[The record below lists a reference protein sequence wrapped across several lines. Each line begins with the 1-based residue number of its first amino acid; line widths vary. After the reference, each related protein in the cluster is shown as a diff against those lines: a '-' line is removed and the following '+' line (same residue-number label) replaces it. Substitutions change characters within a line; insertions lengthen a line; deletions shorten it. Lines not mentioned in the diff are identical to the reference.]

1 MLVLTRTVGQKV
13 VINGDIAA
21 TVSVIGRDFCDVQVS
36 HRDGRPIGDVT
47 FRVGMSRQ
55 ELAHGVW
62 GHLANVAPQKKV
74 RLAFEVPNGVTVVRE
89 G

>member
-1 MLVLTRTVGQKV
+1 MLVLTREVGQKV
-13 VINGDIAA
+13 MINGDIAA
-21 TVSVIGRDFCDVQVS
+21 TVSAIGRDFCDVNIS
-36 HRDGRPIGDVT
+36 HRDGRLISNVT
-47 FRVGMSRQ
+47 LRIGMSRQ

>member
-1 MLVLTRTVGQKV
+1 MLVLSRDVGQKV

-21 TVSVIGRDFCDVQVS
+21 TVSEIGRDFCNMQVS
-36 HRDGRPIGDVT
+36 HRDGRLIGVVIL
-47 FRVGMSRQ
+47 RSGMSQQ

-62 GHLANVAPQKKV
+62 GHLAQVTPQGKV
-74 RLAFEVPNGVTVVRE
+74 RIGLEGPKGITVVRE